1 MRHSKRKRNVRE
13 PKKIILIVCEGET
26 EKKYFNTFRTRY
38 RNNNIKIHTDFI
50 LQNDSI
56 NLIKFTKTKRSLVK
70 DFDANEK
77 DCAWCVF
84 DVDNNTDKVLK
95 KVNDFA
101 KKANI
106 EIALSNPCIE
116 LWFLLHYKEV
126 HSQISVQDIL
136 SKLKEFIPNYKKGK
150 IDYTILSKNTQ
161 KAISNAKKLN
171 ETHEKNQIDL
181 ITTKSNPST
190 QVFKLIESIDKKID

>member
-1 MRHSKRKRNVRE
+1 MRFSERKRNVRE

-126 HSQISVQDIL
+126 HSQISVQDSL

-171 ETHEKNQIDL
+171 KTHEKNQIDL

>member
-1 MRHSKRKRNVRE
+1 MRFSERKRNVRE

-50 LQNDSI
+50 LQNDPI

-171 ETHEKNQIDL
+171 ETHEKNKINL

>member
-13 PKKIILIVCEGET
+13 PKRIILIVCEGET

-126 HSQISVQDIL
+126 HSQISVQDSL

-171 ETHEKNQIDL
+171 KTHEKNQIDL

-190 QVFKLIESIDKKID
+190 QVFKLIESINKKID

>member
-126 HSQISVQDIL
+126 HSQISVQDSL

-171 ETHEKNQIDL
+171 ETHEKNKINL

>member
-126 HSQISVQDIL
+126 HSQISVQDSL